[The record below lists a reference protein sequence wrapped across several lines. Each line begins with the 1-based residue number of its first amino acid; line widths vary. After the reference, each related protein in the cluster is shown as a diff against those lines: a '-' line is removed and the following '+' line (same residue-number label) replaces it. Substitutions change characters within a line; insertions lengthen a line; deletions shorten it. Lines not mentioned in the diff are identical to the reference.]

1 MIPCRSLCLCL
12 CLSQILTS
20 PVRPQLGGLVI
31 PCRSLCLC
39 LCLSQILTSSV
50 RPQLGGLVIP
60 CFCLCVCP
68 GLCLSQILTSSV
80 RPQLGGLVIPCFGL
94 CLCCFVQPACLRTRM
109 AVPSGTAIPALSCI
123 CCSCSTE
130 IIVPDLEAPRG
141 SVATEWSEGTKIDHE
156 YSFIAG

>member
-1 MIPCRSLCLCL
+1 VLVPVLVLVSDKDITSPTAVGRSGDTLLLFVLVPVLVLVSDKDITSPTAVGRSGVPCFGLCLCPGL
-12 CLSQILTS
+12 CLSQIMTS

-31 PCRSLCLC
+31 PC
-39 LCLSQILTSSV
+39 
-50 RPQLGGLVIP
+50 
-60 CFCLCVCP
+60 
-68 GLCLSQILTSSV
+68 
-80 RPQLGGLVIPCFGL
+80 FGM
-94 CLCCFVQPACLRTRM
+94 CLCCFVRPACLRTRM

>member
-1 MIPCRSLCLCL
+1 MPVSWPVLVSDNDITSPTAVGRSGDTLLLFVLVPVLVLVSDKDITSPTAVGRSGVPCFGLCLCPGL
-12 CLSQILTS
+12 CLSQIMTS

-31 PCRSLCLC
+31 PC
-39 LCLSQILTSSV
+39 
-50 RPQLGGLVIP
+50 
-60 CFCLCVCP
+60 
-68 GLCLSQILTSSV
+68 
-80 RPQLGGLVIPCFGL
+80 FGM
-94 CLCCFVQPACLRTRM
+94 CLCCFVRPACLRTRM